1 MDATNQVGDTMITL
15 FECWNGG
22 IVEWDGL
29 SSPQISFSFPIVN
42 GDVLAFF
49 LICGRIA
56 QLHSRTD
63 WQLRFGTK
71 SVRIPQLPQAEVSL
85 LAERIRHKLGYM
97 PLLIN
102 DVRRDIHAEESLLR
116 RLQWVEIASG
126 RIDAY
131 LPFVG
136 LRQGKQCY
144 VHKLT
149 QQVLS
154 GAQAEVR
161 FSRDGHLCGGS
172 DFSLMQLL
180 GIHREPQLH
189 TSSML
194 LQQAWHQ
201 QEHASNL

>member
-1 MDATNQVGDTMITL
+1 MTSNVGDTMITL

-29 SSPQISFSFPIVN
+29 SSPQISFSFPVAN

-56 QLHSRTD
+56 QLHTRTD
-63 WQLRFGTK
+63 WQLRFGTT
-71 SVRIPQLPQAEVSL
+71 SVRIPSLPQNEVNQLS
-85 LAERIRHKLGYM
+85 ERIRRKLGYM
-97 PLLIN
+97 PLLVN
-102 DVRRDIHAEESLLR
+102 NVRQDVNAEESLLR
-116 RLQWVEIASG
+116 QMQWVEIATG

-131 LPFVG
+131 LPFIG
-136 LRQGKQCY
+136 LRQGKQRY
-144 VHKLT
+144 VRNFT
-149 QQVLS
+149 QQVLT

-172 DFSLMQLL
+172 DFSLIQLL
-180 GIHREPQLH
+180 GIHREPNLR

-194 LQQAWHQ
+194 LQEAWNQ
-201 QEHASNL
+201 LGHASNL